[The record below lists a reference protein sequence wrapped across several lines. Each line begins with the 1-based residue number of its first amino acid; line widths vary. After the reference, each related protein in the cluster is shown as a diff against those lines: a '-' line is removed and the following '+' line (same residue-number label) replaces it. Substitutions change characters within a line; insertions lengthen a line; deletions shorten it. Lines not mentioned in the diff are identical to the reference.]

1 MDLRTVRSSDAE
13 MRRLNGRAPRV
24 GFVMPCHNYGRYLA
38 QALDSLLG
46 QTFKDIEIL
55 VIDDASTDETAELL
69 KSYERNDE
77 RIRVIRHERR
87 RGHLL
92 SNNEGLSLM
101 RADFVGI
108 FDADDFL
115 LRSDVVE
122 RQVGVFD
129 ANPGVGF
136 VYNGYLLVDEDGRPF
151 REFLPWPHDYVRS
164 GLEEFRSLVRSL
176 YVPHSSTLVRR
187 AFHDRTEV
195 YDLSLP
201 YSGDWDVWL
210 RLAAKHDVAYLGECL
225 LAYRQHRRQ
234 MTQQRISPRAATD
247 NLLRTI
253 DNAFAALP
261 PDVVPGLTAL
271 RRDAVACA
279 LLHQTKT
286 DRSLGRVRRSWVGL
300 VDAARRS
307 PRLLLTATFHWNLM
321 RLVLLTIIGQAS
333 YVRLVTMHD
342 RLAGGKAPVA

>member
-1 MDLRTVRSSDAE
+1 M
-13 MRRLNGRAPRV
+13 NGRAPRV
-24 GFVMPCHNYGRYLA
+24 GYVVSCHNYGRYLA
-38 QALDSLLG
+38 QAIDSLLG

-55 VIDDASTDETAELL
+55 VMDDGSTDETAAVLHSHEH
-69 KSYERNDE
+69 DE
-77 RIRVIRHERR
+77 RVRIIRHEQR
-87 RGHLL
+87 RGHLP
-92 SNNEGLSLM
+92 SNNEGLSLTT
-101 RADFVGI
+101 ADFVGI

-122 RQVGVFD
+122 RQVRLFD
-129 ANPGVGF
+129 ANPRIGF
-136 VYNGYLLVDEDGRPF
+136 VYNGYLLVDEDGRPY
-151 REFLPWPHDYVRS
+151 REFLPWPGDYVRS
-164 GLEEFRSLVRSL
+164 GLDEFRTLIKSL

-187 AFHDRTEV
+187 SFHDRAEV

-201 YSGDWDVWL
+201 YSADWDVWL
-210 RLAAKHDVAYLGECL
+210 RLAAKHDVGYLGECL
-225 LAYRQHRRQ
+225 LAYRQHTSQ
-234 MTQQRISPRAATD
+234 MTQQRITPRAATD

-261 PDVVPGLTAL
+261 AGVARDLASL
-271 RRDAVACA
+271 RRDAIDRA

-286 DRSLGRVRRSWVGL
+286 DRSLGRVRRSWSGL

-307 PRLLLTATFHWNLM
+307 PRLLVTPAFHWDLV
-321 RLVLLTIIGQAS
+321 RLLLLTLVGHAS